1 MNLKHRIKRIESK
14 VKINHSP
21 FCACEDFAGMIKPRV
36 EIVLE
41 DKGVQTIKNPIA
53 DFCERCQKPIEK
65 QQIIICF
72 VESREHLENATI

>member
-36 EIVLE
+36 EVVYE
-41 DKGVQTIKNPIA
+41 SNGVQTINNPIA

-65 QQIIICF
+65 QQIIVCF
-72 VESREHLENATI
+72 VKRREKLQSY

>member
-1 MNLKHRIKRIESK
+1 
-14 VKINHSP
+14 
-21 FCACEDFAGMIKPRV
+21 MIKPRV

-72 VESREHLENATI
+72 VESREEVEAKLN